1 MKYLLGLSKYSLV
14 LCTSVIIKMI
24 KDTFFYIIRLF
35 LLLACI
41 TYGYKLKEWRD
52 NGYNIVYI
60 TINSLSK
67 RFLSN
72 TIIYTIN
79 FLSSD
84 LFLTSSKE
92 LSYL

>member
-1 MKYLLGLSKYSLV
+1 
-14 LCTSVIIKMI
+14 MI

-72 TIIYTIN
+72 TIVYTIT
-79 FLSSD
+79 LMPTY
-84 LFLTSSKE
+84 LFSISSKE